1 MERLEEEEDP
11 KGLLLA
17 GENLRLGDRR
27 DSCELKHGSWN
38 QSSVGRPHFPRVRC
52 QGPGSFFCL
61 FPETERGAGKE
72 LSCYG

>member
-38 QSSVGRPHFPRVRC
+38 QSSVGRPLFPRVRC
-52 QGPGSFFCL
+52 Q
-61 FPETERGAGKE
+61 
-72 LSCYG
+72 